1 MYILNTPGW
10 GGEKRKSIL
19 IKHENIEGRVGGFV
33 LKPHK
38 HFVGSPSWPG
48 RSSLGCY
55 TCQILTTNL
64 NLFLKTCTTLK
75 NNIEPKLYKGASLPN
90 LNVPC
95 SAFIGQENRQPHHW
109 CLQALTIL
117 PRRTTLNNYNDFLP
131 AVQNQPEETLR
142 EVVLILMT
150 PMEQSLQLIKLISQL
165 F

>member
-10 GGEKRKSIL
+10 GWEKRKSIL
-19 IKHENIEGRVGGFV
+19 IKYENIGGRVGGFI

-38 HFVGSPSWPG
+38 HFVGSPSWLG

-75 NNIEPKLYKGASLPN
+75 NYIEPRLCKGASPLNPN
-90 LNVPC
+90 VSC
-95 SAFIGQENRQPHHW
+95 SIFIGQENRQPHHW

-131 AVQNQPEETLR
+131 AVQNQPEETALR
-142 EVVLILMT
+142 GVPDFNDT
-150 PMEQSLQLIKLISQL
+150 NGAISMAY
-165 F
+165 